1 MSDDPAVKRAVLREH
16 GIEVPDKG
24 RLSAEN
30 EAAYERLRQRP
41 AGNYDGGVTAADF
54 DDDAEDA
61 SYDDQGTEETT
72 PRSVGGQRGNRQH
85 AARLFGR
92 VRDRAKADSGKKP
105 RKARKRH
112 PWVGTADVIE
122 HFWSQLAW
130 SARPIPP
137 LQKILAAQA
146 PTAGVVLQDALKG
159 TIIDRG
165 ILQPVARF
173 EDRAQAINA
182 MAGPPIWTM
191 MISMFG
197 GAQIDPATNKPMLDG
212 DGMYVFD
219 NRTAPMVGGLRF
231 SLMSWLKI
239 ASKSADEIME
249 SANELTKL
257 GEEADKLIQW
267 ILAPPEPGQ
276 SPKDMEKEA
285 RGKAMEFIGKA
296 GGGNGATRP
305 ADSPGSGAPPA
316 RFASSAFDPKPA
328 AGSSGGS
335 G

>member
-1 MSDDPAVKRAVLREH
+1 MSDDPAVKRALLREH
-16 GIEVPDKG
+16 GYDVPDKG
-24 RLSAEN
+24 KLSN
-30 EAAYERLRQRP
+30 EHLAAYERLRQDRP
-41 AGNYDGGVTAADF
+41 DTYDGGVTAGDF
-54 DDDAEDA
+54 DDGPAI
-61 SYDDQGTEETT
+61 DDDRDDLADETT
-72 PRSVGGQRGNRQH
+72 PRSVGGQRGNR
-85 AARLFGR
+85 ASTAKAKARGLFGR
-92 VRDRAKADSGKKP
+92 VRKESKPKAG
-105 RKARKRH
+105 RKRH
-112 PWVGTADVIE
+112 PWVGTSDVIE

-130 SARPIPP
+130 SARPLPP

-191 MISMFG
+191 MIAMLG
-197 GAQIDPATNKPMLDG
+197 GQALDKAG
-212 DGMYVFD
+212 QPIYDTDGNYVFD
-219 NRTAPMVGGLRF
+219 NRTQAMVGGLRF

-239 ASKSADEIME
+239 AEKSADEIRE
-249 SANELTKL
+249 SADELAKL
-257 GEEADKLIQW
+257 GDEADKLIRW

-285 RGKAMEFIGKA
+285 RGKAMEFIGK
-296 GGGNGATRP
+296 NGAAAAEP
-305 ADSPGSGAPPA
+305 NGKPPGAPPA
-316 RFASSAFDPKPA
+316 RFASSAFDPKPS
-328 AGSSGGS
+328 AGTSGGQ

>member
-16 GIEVPDKG
+16 GYDVPDKG
-24 RLSAEN
+24 KLSN
-30 EAAYERLRQRP
+30 EHLAAYERLRQQP
-41 AGNYDGGVTAADF
+41 ADHFDGGVTEADF
-54 DDDAEDA
+54 GDDDDGPGG
-61 SYDDQGTEETT
+61 SYDDSAEEST
-72 PRSVGGQRGNRQH
+72 PRSVGGQRGNR
-85 AARLFGR
+85 AKTAGVKARGLFGR
-92 VRDRAKADSGKKP
+92 A
-105 RKARKRH
+105 RKAAKPKVTKKRH
-112 PWVGTADVIE
+112 AWVGTADVIE

-130 SARPIPP
+130 SARPLPP

-146 PTAGVVLQDALKG
+146 PTAGAVLQDALKG

-197 GAQIDPATNKPMLDG
+197 GAVTDQAGNPIRDADG
-212 DGMYVFD
+212 NYVFD

-231 SLMSWLKI
+231 SLISWLKV
-239 ASKSADEIME
+239 AAKSADDIIE
-249 SANELTKL
+249 SAAELTKL

-296 GGGNGATRP
+296 
-305 ADSPGSGAPPA
+305 SPPDTEAAASGAPPA
-316 RFASSAFDPKPA
+316 RFASSAFSPA
-328 AGSSGGS
+328 AAAGTSGGQ

>member
-1 MSDDPAVKRAVLREH
+1 MNDDPAVKRAVLREH
-16 GIEVPDKG
+16 GIDVPDKG

-41 AGNYDGGVTAADF
+41 PDSYDGGVTAADF
-54 DDDAEDA
+54 DDPDDAGDGEEFA
-61 SYDDQGTEETT
+61 GEETT
-72 PRSVGGQRGNRQH
+72 PRSVGQPGSRASEAKAKARG
-85 AARLFGR
+85 LFGR
-92 VRDRAKADSGKKP
+92 ARKASGKPKTG
-105 RKARKRH
+105 RKRH
-112 PWVGTADVIE
+112 AWVGTADVIE

-173 EDRAQAINA
+173 EDRAAAINA

-191 MISMFG
+191 MISMLG
-197 GAQIDPATNKPMLDG
+197 GAVTDQAGMPITDG
-212 DGMYVFD
+212 DGNYVFD
-219 NRTAPMVGGLRF
+219 NRTQAMVGGLRF

-239 ASKSADEIME
+239 ANKSADEIKA
-249 SANELTKL
+249 SAEELSAL
-257 GEEADKLIQW
+257 GDEADNLIRW

-285 RGKAMEFIGKA
+285 RGKAMEFISKSKPAPESNGK
-296 GGGNGATRP
+296 P
-305 ADSPGSGAPPA
+305 SGAPPA
-316 RFASSAFDPKPA
+316 RFASSAFDPKRS
-328 AGSSGGS
+328 AGPSGGQ

>member
-16 GIEVPDKG
+16 GYDVPDKG
-24 RLSAEN
+24 KLSN
-30 EAAYERLRQRP
+30 EHLAAYERLRQQP
-41 AGNYDGGVTAADF
+41 ADYDGGVTAADF
-54 DDDAEDA
+54 GDDDESGDDYEESAEE
-61 SYDDQGTEETT
+61 ST
-72 PRSVGGQRGNRQH
+72 PRSVGGQRGSR
-85 AARLFGR
+85 AKTAGVKARGLFGR
-92 VRDRAKADSGKKP
+92 
-105 RKARKRH
+105 ARKTAKPKVTKKRH
-112 PWVGTADVIE
+112 AWVGTADVIE

-146 PTAGVVLQDALKG
+146 PTAGVVLQDALRG
-159 TIIDRG
+159 SIVDRA

-182 MAGPPIWTM
+182 MAGPPIWTI

-197 GAQIDPATNKPMLDG
+197 GAQINPATGKPALDE

-231 SLMSWLKI
+231 SLMSWLKV
-239 ASKSADEIME
+239 AAKSADDIIE
-249 SANELTKL
+249 SAAELTKL

-267 ILAPPEPGQ
+267 ILAPSEPGQ

-285 RGKAMEFIGKA
+285 RDKAMEFIGKA
-296 GGGNGATRP
+296 SQPDTEA
-305 ADSPGSGAPPA
+305 AASGAPPA
-316 RFASSAFDPKPA
+316 RFASSAFAPA
-328 AGSSGGS
+328 PSAGPSGGN